1 MSLNTNYAKEY
12 SRELSQAFPYVLYFG
27 DLYNTPNNG
36 RFPIGKSTVLLWTL
50 AC

>member
-1 MSLNTNYAKEY
+1 MIKNQIKDERVTCSN
-12 SRELSQAFPYVLYFG
+12 
-27 DLYNTPNNG
+27 NTPNNG

>member
-1 MSLNTNYAKEY
+1 M
-12 SRELSQAFPYVLYFG
+12 REFYTCSN
-27 DLYNTPNNG
+27 NTPNNG